1 MIKLIKSN
9 ISSFLA
15 GGNLLL
21 HPTFFPAQEKGKG
34 LNKIMATTGSK
45 NILVKGDVYMDNNN
59 FINIRTEQLEEGQI
73 KANFKSDVRNFN
85 QLISLGSALV
95 QTFITSAAEL
105 VQRNSD
111 EELPLEFVKLTILDA
126 LVDRIGNIL
135 NISDVQDNEDA
146 VDSFLADIFNRR
158 NKN

>member
-1 MIKLIKSN
+1 
-9 ISSFLA
+9 
-15 GGNLLL
+15 
-21 HPTFFPAQEKGKG
+21 
-34 LNKIMATTGSK
+34 
-45 NILVKGDVYMDNNN
+45 MDNNN

-73 KANFKSDVRNFN
+73 KANFKSDVRNFK

-105 VQRNSD
+105 VQRNAD

-135 NISDVQDNEDA
+135 NISDVQDKESA
-146 VDSFLADIFNRR
+146 VDSFLDDIINGR

>member
-1 MIKLIKSN
+1 
-9 ISSFLA
+9 
-15 GGNLLL
+15 
-21 HPTFFPAQEKGKG
+21 
-34 LNKIMATTGSK
+34 
-45 NILVKGDVYMDNNN
+45 MDRKN

-135 NISDVQDNEDA
+135 NISDVQDKESA
-146 VDSFLADIFNRR
+146 VDSFLDDIINGKH
-158 NKN
+158 KN